1 MNTAKVATASSG
13 SAQDAVLMFG
23 SEAGTQKHTEQWNG
37 SSWTEVADLAT
48 ARNAHA
54 GSGNSVTT
62 ALAYGGAPG
71 GITTTEEWTV
81 PETVTN
87 LVMTD

>member
-1 MNTAKVATASSG
+1 MNTSKVATASSG

-23 SEAGTQKHTEQWNG
+23 SEAGPKALTEQWNG
-37 SSWTEVADLAT
+37 TAWTEVADLAT
-48 ARNAHA
+48 GRDALA

-81 PETVTN
+81 PESVTN
-87 LVMTD
+87 LVMSD